1 MNMTEDQEQ
10 ADELDPVQEAE
21 RERQSVALFSGLAQ
35 SLARYADT
43 HQGQEPKRR

>member
-1 MNMTEDQEQ
+1 MTEQSEDT
-10 ADELDPVQEAE
+10 ADELDPAQEAE